1 MGGGRGKGLEI
12 YTWGGQWK
20 GGVSPVFKRTWQEK
34 QIKH

>member
-20 GGVSPVFKRTWQEK
+20 GVSPVFKRTWQEK